1 MVVMLIVTMAVFIEM
16 SSPNQP
22 HRDFLGVPQWKAKR
36 LIGDALGESLVDG
49 VHGSG
54 QDPIIFEGK
63 GHFPGFDF
71 RNHLD
76 TYYDTFYRKVK
87 QIITAHLHLHQ

>member
-1 MVVMLIVTMAVFIEM
+1 MVLILDITMAVFIEM

-22 HRDFLGVPQWKAKR
+22 HRDFLGKPQWKSKR

-49 VHGSG
+49 VHGRG

-63 GHFPGFDF
+63 GHFPSFDF

-87 QIITAHLHLHQ
+87 KYLNPFPYP

>member
-1 MVVMLIVTMAVFIEM
+1 M

-22 HRDFLGVPQWKAKR
+22 HRDFLGKPQWKAQR

-49 VHGSG
+49 VHGRG
-54 QDPIIFEGK
+54 QDPTIFEGK
-63 GHFPGFDF
+63 GHFPAFDF

-87 QIITAHLHLHQ
+87 KYLRPCPYP

>member
-87 QIITAHLHLHQ
+87 KYLRPCPYP

>member
-1 MVVMLIVTMAVFIEM
+1 MAVFIEM

-22 HRDFLGVPQWKAKR
+22 HRYFLGKPQWKSKR

-63 GHFPGFDF
+63 GHFPSFDF

-76 TYYDTFYRKVK
+76 TYYGTFYRKVK
-87 QIITAHLHLHQ
+87 NLLTSEIKNMTSTCN